1 LDCHLILEE
10 ITTTRTTRTTTT
22 KWGKNGR
29 EMLRRQNWGFIESC
43 WWYCRHNGL
52 NVTLWGYEREYKE
65 IVDNHKGYGGKK

>member
-1 LDCHLILEE
+1 
-10 ITTTRTTRTTTT
+10 
-22 KWGKNGR
+22 
-29 EMLRRQNWGFIESC
+29 MLRRQNWGFIESC